1 MPTFFCLGSFSDAAA
16 VEVDCVSAACEFV
29 PPESE
34 EDDEEEA
41 VFGEEEC
48 LASADALAADAD

>member
-1 MPTFFCLGSFSDAAA
+1 M
-16 VEVDCVSAACEFV
+16 DCVSAACEFV
-29 PPESE
+29 PADS
-34 EDDEEEA
+34 EDDEVEA